1 MSRRLGRPY
10 ACTEQQVEQLLCG
23 LAQQRQMFAQSL
35 DQALRFFGVQ
45 DHALGSRMLRAL
57 NRMSVAV
64 PSEQIATRIPMM
76 SESGPSA

>member
-1 MSRRLGRPY
+1 MPRRLGRPY
-10 ACTEQQVEQLLCG
+10 ACSEQQAEQLLCG

-35 DQALRFFGVQ
+35 DQALRFFGVE
-45 DHALGSRMLRAL
+45 DHALGSRMPRAL
-57 NRMSVAV
+57 NCMSVAV